1 MSMNIMTPDGE
12 FAVPAG
18 WAGQADSELSLEST
32 RPPMNRAVTEALQ
45 VIDHDIEQ
53 LLGLRASLTGYGFGK
68 ICPVNVTDV
77 TKDDGTVCG
86 GFEKNPAVVG
96 SLANRIEATKK
107 DTRYTYSENTAHV
120 STNWGYIRE
129 KNNTVFLNFIVETKA
144 MSSHTSYLIA
154 SSPLKPSE
162 RVEVQTVTDRG
173 ILVTLVL
180 YENGEMYI
188 YPRANM
194 EDKDLIRIQF
204 SYFRNQ

>member
-1 MSMNIMTPDGE
+1 MEDKITGLQQELD
-12 FAVPAG
+12 AVKNSRAG
-18 WAGQADSELSLEST
+18 SEPGLVQLSNS
-32 RPPMNRAVTEALQ
+32 Q
-45 VIDHDIEQ
+45 
-53 LLGLRASLTGYGFGK
+53 S
-68 ICPVNVTDV
+68 VTDS
-77 TKDDGTVCG
+77 TGLALPTSENNAGRPGT
-86 GFEKNPAVVG
+86 
-96 SLANRIEATKK
+96 LANRIEATKK
-107 DTRYTYSENTAHV
+107 NTRYTYSENTAHV